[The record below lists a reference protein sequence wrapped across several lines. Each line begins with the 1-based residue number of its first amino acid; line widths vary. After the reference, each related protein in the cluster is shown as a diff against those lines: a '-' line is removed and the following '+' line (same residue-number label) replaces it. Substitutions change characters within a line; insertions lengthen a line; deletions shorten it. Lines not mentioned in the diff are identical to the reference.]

1 MGGLEVEQF
10 LTHLAVAL
18 KVSSTTQNQAL
29 CAIILMYRHIF
40 VKVLSM
46 MSFQFYKTPRWCT

>member
-46 MSFQFYKTPRWCT
+46 MSFQF